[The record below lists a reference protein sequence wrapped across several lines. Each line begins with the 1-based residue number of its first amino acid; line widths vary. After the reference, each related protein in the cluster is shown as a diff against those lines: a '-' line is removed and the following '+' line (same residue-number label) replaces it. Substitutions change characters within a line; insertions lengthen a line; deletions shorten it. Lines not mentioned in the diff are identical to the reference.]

1 MSSERQSQPVP
12 AESRRRRVVHPFRMA
27 FLRRKPGRLW
37 IAMIRPQTAS
47 AASLNLM
54 NFYTRSRC
62 PDRRHPSDGDPSLVK
77 RGQLRND
84 LAAAGLAI
92 NTELFIQWRWLCGC
106 KLSASALDRLLLHF
120 LFRLVLL
127 SNCTLGGVALL
138 HAPVFTAGDVFP
150 TLRGLTTQLPSP
162 GNLNPIHL
170 ATSPVLPIYCSM
182 SSLFL
187 CVKKAPISFKRRQ
200 HCGELAFKVV
210 PAIRAYVISEP
221 LGH

>member
-1 MSSERQSQPVP
+1 MSSERRSQPVP

-92 NTELFIQWRWLCGC
+92 NTELFIHALFIQWRWLCGC

-187 CVKKAPISFKRRQ
+187 CVKKGTDF
-200 HCGELAFKVV
+200 F
-210 PAIRAYVISEP
+210 
-221 LGH
+221 